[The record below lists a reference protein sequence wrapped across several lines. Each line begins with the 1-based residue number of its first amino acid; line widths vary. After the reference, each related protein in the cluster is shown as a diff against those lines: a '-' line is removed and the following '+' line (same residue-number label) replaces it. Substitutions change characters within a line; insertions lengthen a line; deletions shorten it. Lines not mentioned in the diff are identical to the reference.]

1 MRKDVEAYL
10 REIERGL
17 FTCPRR
23 KRAAF
28 LSDFRGCLN
37 SYLEEHR
44 MATVEEMQAFFGT
57 PEAIAEAF
65 PQSDE
70 FNTTKQVVSSRRR
83 IVQIVLI
90 AICALAAAA
99 VILGTVYVVNAY
111 QYTHGF
117 WVEEPAQEG
126 YFIPNPDALEIH

>member
-44 MATVEEMQAFFGT
+44 MATVEEIQAFFGT

-65 PQSDE
+65 LQSDE
-70 FNTTKQVVSSRRR
+70 FNTTKRVVSSKKR
-83 IVQIVLI
+83 ITSIVLI
-90 AICALAAAA
+90 AVFVLFVAAL
-99 VILGTVYVVNAY
+99 ILGTVYVVDHY
-111 QYTHGF
+111 QYTHGY
-117 WVEEPAQEG
+117 WVEGPAQEG
-126 YFIPNPDALEIH
+126 VIPPNPDALETY

>member
-1 MRKDVEAYL
+1 
-10 REIERGL
+10 
-17 FTCPRR
+17 
-23 KRAAF
+23 
-28 LSDFRGCLN
+28 
-37 SYLEEHR
+37 

-65 PQSDE
+65 LQSDE
-70 FNTTKQVVSSRRR
+70 FNTTKKVVSSRRR

-126 YFIPNPDALEIH
+126 HSIPEPDALETY

>member
-17 FTCPRR
+17 FTCPKR

-65 PQSDE
+65 LQSDE
-70 FNTTKQVVSSRRR
+70 FNTTKKVVSSRRR

-90 AICALAAAA
+90 AVFVLFVAAL
-99 VILGTVYVVNAY
+99 ILGTVYVVDHY
-111 QYTHGF
+111 QYTHGY

-126 YFIPNPDALEIH
+126 VIPPNPDALETY

>member
-17 FTCPRR
+17 FTCPKR

-28 LSDFRGCLN
+28 LSDFRGSLN

-44 MATVEEMQAFFGT
+44 MATVEEIQAFFGT
-57 PEAIAEAF
+57 PEAIADAF
-65 PQSDE
+65 LQSDE
-70 FNTTKQVVSSRRR
+70 FNTTKKVVSSRRR

-90 AICALAAAA
+90 AVFVLFVAAL
-99 VILGTVYVVNAY
+99 ILGTVYVVDHY
-111 QYTHGF
+111 QYTHGY

-126 YFIPNPDALEIH
+126 VIPPNPDALETY